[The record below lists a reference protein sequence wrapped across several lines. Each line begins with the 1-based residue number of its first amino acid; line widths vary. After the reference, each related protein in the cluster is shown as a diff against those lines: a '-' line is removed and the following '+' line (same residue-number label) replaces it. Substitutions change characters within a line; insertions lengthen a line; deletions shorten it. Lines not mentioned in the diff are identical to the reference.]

1 MFLEVQ
7 QKFVS
12 NTETDQIN
20 AEIKR
25 LKEEY
30 SMSKKELN
38 EKEDAI
44 KLLYLKKNEIETK
57 LIKQLQESFYSYL
70 KENYLNKWFFYESD
84 SKIQYVKITK
94 IFALKDHSIK
104 VHQEI
109 INIGESTNVYR
120 NHFFVYLPI
129 HNNYEIPLE
138 HLKEV
143 KELPSQITT
152 LYTLLKTINVKF
164 FRKDD
169 D

>member
-1 MFLEVQ
+1 MFLELQ

-12 NTETDQIN
+12 NAETDQIN

-30 SMSKKELN
+30 SISKTELD
-38 EKEDAI
+38 KKVDAI
-44 KLLYLKKNEIETK
+44 KLLYLKKNEAETK
-57 LIKQLQESFYSYL
+57 SIKQLQESFYSYL

-84 SKIQYVKITK
+84 SKIQYVKITR
-94 IFALKDHSIK
+94 ISALKDHSIK

-109 INIGESTNVYR
+109 INIGESTNVSRGY
-120 NHFFVYLPI
+120 FFVNLPI
-129 HNNYEIPLE
+129 RNNYEIPLE
-138 HLKEV
+138 HLKEI

-164 FRKDD
+164 FKEDD